1 MPDRYLFTGSL
12 TADQEIFMKIHYL
25 QHVPFE
31 TPASIL
37 EWAKEHKHKI
47 VAHQLYK
54 GDKLPVPSAI
64 DMLIVMGGP
73 MGVYDDK
80 KFPFL
85 KDEKILLGKLIP
97 TKKKVLGI
105 CLGAQILASV
115 LGAQVKKNR
124 FKEIGFFPVT
134 RAQNASGSVFGDLLP
149 ESFTPFHWHGDAF
162 DIPKEAVHLAQ
173 SAACRNQAFSYG
185 NNILALQFHLE
196 STPESVEALISH
208 CGKDLAPSEYIRSE
222 SSIKQGFTNLEE
234 NKKIMFRLLDGLC
247 ATS

>member
-1 MPDRYLFTGSL
+1 MRLLFTAPLES
-12 TADQEIFMKIHYL
+12 FMKIHYL

-31 TPASIL
+31 TPAAIL

-47 VAHQLYK
+47 TGHHLYK
-54 GDKLPVPSAI
+54 GDKLPTPSEI

-73 MGVYDDK
+73 MGVYDDR

-85 KDEKILLGKLIP
+85 KEEKVLIQKLIP
-97 TKKKVLGI
+97 TKKKILGI

-115 LGAQVKKNR
+115 LGAVVKKNR

-134 RAQNASGSVFGDLLP
+134 RSQNALNSPFGALLP

-173 SAACRNQAFSYG
+173 SVACRSQAFSYG
-185 NNILALQFHLE
+185 ENVLGIQFHLE
-196 STPESVEALISH
+196 STPESIEALITNCRSE
-208 CGKDLAPSEYIRSE
+208 LTPSEYIRSE
-222 SSIKQGFTNLEE
+222 SSIKQGYSFLEE
-234 NKKIMFRLLDGLC
+234 NTKVLYGLLDGFTAKVL
-247 ATS
+247 TPKG